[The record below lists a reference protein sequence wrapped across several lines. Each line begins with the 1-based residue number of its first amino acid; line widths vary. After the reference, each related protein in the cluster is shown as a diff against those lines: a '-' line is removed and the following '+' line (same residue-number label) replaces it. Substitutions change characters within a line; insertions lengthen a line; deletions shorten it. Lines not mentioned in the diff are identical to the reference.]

1 MNMKTDFVAWINEQ
15 LKERNWSQAELARRG
30 HFSTGALSRIMNRE
44 RMPGVDICRGVAE
57 AFGMRDVDVMKIAG
71 LASNPS
77 LDEEPPSVREMISK
91 FTRLSDEDQAYML
104 KIVTALD
111 ETEQA
116 QKRRAKKP
124 TLRAAK
130 P

>member
-1 MNMKTDFVAWINEQ
+1 MID
-15 LKERNWSQAELARRG
+15 ERGWSQSELARRAG
-30 HFSTGALSRIMNRE
+30 TTSTTVSRIISKE
-44 RMPGVDICRGVAE
+44 RLPGVDFCRGVAK
-57 AFGMRDVDVMKIAG
+57 ALGMRDIEVLQMAG
-71 LASNPS
+71 LADPEPPS
-77 LDEEPPSVREMISK
+77 DTPSVREMISK

-116 QKRRAKKP
+116 QKRRKP
-124 TLRAAK
+124 ALKAAK

>member
-1 MNMKTDFVAWINEQ
+1 
-15 LKERNWSQAELARRG
+15 
-30 HFSTGALSRIMNRE
+30 
-44 RMPGVDICRGVAE
+44 MPGVEFCKGVAR
-57 AFGMRDVDVMKIAG
+57 AFGMRDIEVMRIAG
-71 LASNPS
+71 LADP
-77 LDEEPPSVREMISK
+77 EPPSDTPTLREMIGK
-91 FTRLSDEDQAYML
+91 FTRLSDEDQIYIL

-124 TLRAAK
+124 VAKGAK